1 MESLQS
7 FLGQDGDRTKWLLQ
21 LRPHF
26 HAVSVQSFSLFPGEH
41 EILLPP
47 NMEFRVKSVIDLGHG
62 LTEVQ
67 CEQIEELDPL
77 MDFSEAGRYNMR
89 NMTCLPNGSV

>member
-1 MESLQS
+1 MSLQ
-7 FLGQDGDRTKWLLQ
+7 
-21 LRPHF
+21 P
-26 HAVSVQSFSLFPGEH
+26 FSLHPGEN

-47 NMEFRVKSVIDLGHG
+47 NMEFRVMSVIDLGHG

-77 MDFSEAGRYNMR
+77 MDFSEAGR
-89 NMTCLPNGSV
+89 

>member
-1 MESLQS
+1 
-7 FLGQDGDRTKWLLQ
+7 
-21 LRPHF
+21 
-26 HAVSVQSFSLFPGEH
+26 
-41 EILLPP
+41 
-47 NMEFRVKSVIDLGHG
+47 MEFRVKSVIDLGHG